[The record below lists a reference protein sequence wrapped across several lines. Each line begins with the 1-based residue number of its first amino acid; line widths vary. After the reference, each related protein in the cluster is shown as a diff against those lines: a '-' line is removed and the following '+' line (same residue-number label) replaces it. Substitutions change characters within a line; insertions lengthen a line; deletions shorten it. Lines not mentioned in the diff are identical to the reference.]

1 MDSKLRQTA
10 WFQASLRPRRREGDG
25 FGGNAQRPPLPG
37 DDRGMAWYFR
47 GLSTSHRTRDFFAV
61 RICEVT
67 IRVRASH

>member
-1 MDSKLRQTA
+1 
-10 WFQASLRPRRREGDG
+10 
-25 FGGNAQRPPLPG
+25 LPG